1 MQNKNRTNVRF
12 MAVLSASHLPP
23 EMGNQMKKECPEMK
37 KKDYILTI
45 QALLDRCERESI
57 LIFILRF
64 LERQVQ

>member
-1 MQNKNRTNVRF
+1 
-12 MAVLSASHLPP
+12 
-23 EMGNQMKKECPEMK
+23 MGDQMKKECPEMK
-37 KKDYILTI
+37 KKDYILAI